1 MTVSSE
7 TSRSSH
13 VGNGL
18 TTNFPT
24 GFVFRSSSQLR
35 VTYTPSG
42 GTPTVWVEGVDY
54 TVVGDD
60 FEVGGATVIAT
71 TAPAAS
77 SSLVIERDVAFT
89 QLTDF
94 TALGEFSPE
103 THERALDNATYGL
116 QELARRVDDLEAAP
130 SVAGTVEA
138 GDGLEF
144 SPSPT
149 LRVDAHADGSIVV
162 SAAGVQVGAI
172 TAAQHDAQ
180 TDPTLHAVATAS
192 NAGFQHPTDKARQDA
207 LWARTITAGAG
218 LTGGGDLSANRT
230 LDVVANADASI
241 VVNANDIQVGVLAT
255 DAQHGV
261 RGGGT
266 QHAVAV
272 SGGAAGFLSGADK
285 AKLDGLAAD
294 TITSGTKQTADA
306 TATQILSFTPDD
318 DTTVI
323 VEAMVTAKN
332 ASAAESAG
340 YIVAAVFE
348 RHDGVTSQ
356 VGATAAVITAIE
368 DDAAW
373 AVAFSIVSP
382 TVYLTVQG
390 AAGKTID
397 WGARMVRRATG

>member
-149 LRVDAHADGSIVV
+149 LRVVAGDGIVV
-162 SAAGVQVGAI
+162 AAGGVHVDVIDA
-172 TAAQHDAQ
+172 TQHGAQ

-207 LWARTITAGAG
+207 LWARNVTAGAG
-218 LTGGGDLSANRT
+218 LTGGGNLSADLT
-230 LDVVANADASI
+230 LNVAANADASI

-266 QHAVAV
+266 QHAVVTNTAN
-272 SGGAAGFLSGADK
+272 GFM
-285 AKLDGLAAD
+285 LAAD
-294 TITSGTKQTADA
+294 KVKLDALAADVVATATKQTTDA
-306 TATQILSFTPDD
+306 TATQIIAFTPDD
-318 DTTVI
+318 DTTVL
-323 VEAMVTAKN
+323 VEVMVAAKN
-332 ASAAESAG
+332 ATAAESAG

-348 RHDGVTSQ
+348 RHDGVVTQ
-356 VGATAAVITAIE
+356 VGSTVNVITAIE

-373 AVAFSIVSP
+373 AVAFQIISP
-382 TVYLTVQG
+382 VVYLTVQG